1 MRPSLFAAY
10 LREQRVKAGL
20 SLRALA
26 EALGVSHVFLGE
38 IERGRQRILPRHHW
52 DPLLKAIPAM
62 DRDTLE
68 QLAVRSVPLHHDPM
82 EMETYEFELAF
93 ALARRIRSAGIP
105 EPEAERLLRI
115 LDGDPG

>member
-1 MRPSLFAAY
+1 MKPSLFATY

-26 EALGVSHVFLGE
+26 EVLGVSHVFLGE
-38 IERGRQRILPRHHW
+38 IERGRQRMLPRHHW
-52 DPLLKAIPAM
+52 DALLTAIPTI

-82 EMETYEFELAF
+82 EMETYEFELAY
-93 ALARRIRSAGIP
+93 ALARRIREEGIP
-105 EPEAERLLRI
+105 EPEAQRLIRI
-115 LDGDPG
+115 VTGDPE